1 MQTLLQASEVPK
13 ALGALLLISIMS
25 TARATHPSNHV
36 GRIAQIHNDVDWM
49 SRLPSATILHRRA
62 PLFSAGEL
70 TGAELERA
78 LLSGASSSSSFSR
91 ASKLKLPSRTSSDSA
106 SSEGILSRPP
116 EATPPT
122 SPELDSLALPL
133 ARKRKAA
140 KYSAARNRRV
150 KERERMRKDGK
161 SEMEVWTAVP
171 GNPRHASTQIVSKLL
186 SEIEAA
192 GADKSKF
199 FPETS
204 REQRQAQVGRSR
216 VRSKLLQ
223 AGWPREKVW
232 EKVPGVQRKFSSNA
246 GRPRVRP
253 VADAEGESSTP
264 KRRRRRKGTTFG
276 TNEELEEQLEALRRQ
291 ADGEVSWQLGR
302 KKAVFKAPK
311 YDPNLETSATRS
323 GLTPAQERE
332 LKKTNQALSAAIG
345 SIVRAPKKAAAQPNK
360 PPLPFDLNQSPAKSP
375 E

>member
-13 ALGALLLISIMS
+13 ALGALLLVSIMS
-25 TARATHPSNHV
+25 TARPTLPCNHV
-36 GRIAQIHNDVDWM
+36 GRIAQVHNDVDWM
-49 SRLPSATILHRRA
+49 SLLSGTTILHRRA
-62 PLFSAGEL
+62 PLASAGEL

-91 ASKLKLPSRTSSDSA
+91 ASKAKLPSPTSSDGA
-106 SSEGILSRPP
+106 SSEGVLSRPP

-150 KERERMRKDGK
+150 KERERMRKSGK

-171 GNPRHASTQIVSKLL
+171 GNPRHANAQVVSKLL
-186 SEIEAA
+186 SEIQAA

-204 REQRQAQVGRSR
+204 REQRKAQVGRSK

-223 AGWPREKVW
+223 AGWPREKLW
-232 EKVPGVQRKFSSNA
+232 EKVPGVQRSFSSNV

-253 VADAEGESSTP
+253 VADAEGQSSTP
-264 KRRRRRKGTTFG
+264 KRRRTRIGTTFG
-276 TNEELEEQLEALRRQ
+276 TNEDLEEQLEALRRQ
-291 ADGEVSWQLGR
+291 ADGEDVLQLGR
-302 KKAVFKAPK
+302 KKMAFKAPK
-311 YDPNLETSATRS
+311 YEPILETSSVRK
-323 GLTPAQERE
+323 GLTPAQQRE
-332 LKKTNQALSAAIG
+332 LKNTNQALSAAIG
-345 SIVRAPKKAAAQPNK
+345 KNVRAPNKAAPQPNK
-360 PPLPFDLNQSPAKSP
+360 PPLPFDLNRSPARSP
-375 E
+375 